1 MSVATAPPSPASGS
15 RWRAGPARLL
25 RLLIG
30 LWIFGVGEA
39 LLVGAALG
47 NSPWTV
53 LAQGMSV
60 QTGLGVGTATI
71 VISFVVL
78 ALWVPLRQRPGL
90 GTLLNA
96 VVIGLAIAAT
106 LPLLPED
113 LGTAVRVGMMVAG
126 IALVAVGSGLYLTC
140 RLGPGPRDGLMTG
153 LHRRTGRSVRVVRAG
168 IELSVLAAGFL
179 LGGTVGIGTA
189 AFALSIGP
197 GVQAALAVLGDGRT
211 DDL

>member
-1 MSVATAPPSPASGS
+1 MSVATAPPSSASGS